1 MISAVK
7 DGHENMVVF
16 LMESGVDF
24 SLRDLK
30 GRTAL
35 DVVEEVEAEN

>member
-1 MISAVK
+1 
-7 DGHENMVVF
+7 MVVF
-16 LMESGVDF
+16 LMESGVDL